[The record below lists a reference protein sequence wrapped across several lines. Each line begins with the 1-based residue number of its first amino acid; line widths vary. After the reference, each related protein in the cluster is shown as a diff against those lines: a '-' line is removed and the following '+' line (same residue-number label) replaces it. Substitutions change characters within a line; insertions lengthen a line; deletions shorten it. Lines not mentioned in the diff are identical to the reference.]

1 MSKAQVFHCFL
12 CVVGISGGQLL
23 FRAGALRI
31 KGAGL
36 QALVD
41 AVLQPYLWL
50 AFVLYVFTTFLWVH
64 VLRTTALSF
73 AYPWMALAFGLV
85 PLMAYFIFDE
95 PIGFNQIAGFLL
107 ILLGVTLSGLK

>member
-1 MSKAQVFHCFL
+1 MSKSQILNCIL
-12 CVVGISGGQLL
+12 CVVGISSGQLL

-31 KGAGL
+31 KGNGF
-36 QALVD
+36 QAFID

-50 AFVLYVFTTFLWVH
+50 AFGLYAATTLLWVH

-85 PLMAYFIFDE
+85 PLMAFIIFDE
-95 PIGFNQIAGFLL
+95 PIGLNQIAGFVL
-107 ILLGVTLSGLK
+107 IILGVTLSGVQ